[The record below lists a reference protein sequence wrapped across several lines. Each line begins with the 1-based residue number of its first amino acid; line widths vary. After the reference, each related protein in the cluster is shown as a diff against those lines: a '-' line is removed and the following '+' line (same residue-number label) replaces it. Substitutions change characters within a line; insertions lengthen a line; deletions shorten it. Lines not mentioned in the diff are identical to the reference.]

1 MPQFDLFIIRRPI
14 HHLNTTFSVQTLE
27 NNNFL
32 QYLVLTFKTL
42 QDQSI
47 ATRPL
52 CVLAELKIKDYRII
66 FNWNLLCKIYVL
78 LFSKIFY
85 YIVLEVKIKTF
96 KKIKIHFSDCPLPH
110 YCKQ

>member
-52 CVLAELKIKDYRII
+52 CVLAELKIKDYRLKII
-66 FNWNLLCKIYVL
+66 EL
-78 LFSKIFY
+78 S
-85 YIVLEVKIKTF
+85 
-96 KKIKIHFSDCPLPH
+96 
-110 YCKQ
+110 